1 VCVCAREFVY
11 ACVYVSHAC
20 LYLYTHMHAYTY
32 IYIYISCM
40 PILIYIY
47 IYIIYTSIYIQSA
60 RQRRGVPQVG
70 GRSRTRRDFLLSE
83 KGPGNCT
90 RPLPSAPEAEE
101 EEEEEQEEILFRD

>member
-1 VCVCAREFVY
+1 MR
-11 ACVYVSHAC
+11 ACTS
-20 LYLYTHMHAYTY
+20 HMHAYTY
-32 IYIYISCM
+32 IHTCMPILIYIYISCM

-101 EEEEEQEEILFRD
+101 EEEEEQEESLFRD